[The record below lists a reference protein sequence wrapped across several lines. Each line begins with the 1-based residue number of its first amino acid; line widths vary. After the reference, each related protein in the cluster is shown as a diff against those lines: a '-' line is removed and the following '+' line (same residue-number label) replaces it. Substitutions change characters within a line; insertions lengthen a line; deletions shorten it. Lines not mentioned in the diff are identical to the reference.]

1 MKGGKIKM
9 KKFSNDQ
16 WIGLLLILAALL
28 IWAPLSFIP
37 ARTTIAAAIVIA
49 IGIWKLFF

>member
-1 MKGGKIKM
+1 MA
-9 KKFSNDQ
+9 KFSKDQ
-16 WIGLLLILAALL
+16 WTGIALILAALL
-28 IWAPLSFIP
+28 IWAPLNFIP